1 MLKGLSSFSLPQVEE
16 EVLRYWRATSAFK
29 KSLAARK
36 GAKAFVFYE
45 GPPTANGRPGIHH
58 VLARSFKDI
67 ICRYKTMRGFSV
79 PRKGGWDTH
88 GLPVELEVE
97 KQLGLRSKKDIEAY
111 GVEKFNEAC
120 RASVWTYKEE
130 WERLTERIGFW
141 LDMERP
147 YVTYESS
154 YMESLWWIL
163 KEVYRKKLLFEGYKV
178 VPWCTRCGTAL
189 SSHELALGYQ
199 EVKEESV
206 FLKFRVM
213 PGQRFG
219 AFTADDRTYI
229 LSWTTTPWTLPGN
242 VALAV
247 NPEFQYRRMTVEAV
261 EGITEYLKKGD
272 TLVFANDTDVE
283 VRLFGDKVHENERG
297 FADFSIGEV
306 RVRAR
311 CETLLGSQL
320 VGIRY
325 EPLFRV
331 SAFTESDT
339 AYRIYP
345 ASFVTKGDGT
355 GVVHTAVMYGADD
368 YELGLA
374 VGLPQHHTVDGE
386 GKFTGEVPD
395 GLAGRP
401 AKSPE
406 TDKAIF
412 KLLMD
417 RGSLLKTEAIKHDY
431 PFCWRCATPL
441 LYYARASWFIKMSA
455 FRKELLAANRT
466 IEWTPSH
473 LREGRFGEWL
483 REVKD
488 WAISRARYWGTPLPV
503 WRCDECAHTEV
514 LGSIAE
520 VSAKLP
526 KSSNRYILVRH
537 GEAESNTKR
546 IAACFPEPV
555 PFHLTPQGRRRAERA
570 AKKLARTDVDL
581 IVASD
586 LTRTKETAAIFSK
599 ALGVR
604 VKYDTRL
611 RELDFGEFNGRSL
624 EEYRAIFGTIHARLG
639 SLGHGAESITE
650 LRTRLTDFFA
660 EMERQHREK
669 TIMVVS
675 HGDPLWVFRAVLE
688 GTPTEMLVRETPDS
702 FKSYPEFASPV
713 AATPR
718 AVPRNRQGELDLH
731 RPYIDEVTYA
741 CAKCRRGTMRRVPEV
756 VDVWFDSGAMPLAQ
770 EHWPFDTKG
779 KPVPSRRI
787 PFPADYISEAM
798 DQTRGWFY
806 TLLAVST
813 LLGRKAPF
821 KHVISLGLLLDRNGQ
836 KMSKSKGNVVSPW
849 DMTAKYGADSL
860 RWHFYTVNPPGEA
873 KRFDERELER
883 VNRSF
888 FGILYNSFVFYD
900 TYGEAGVVSAKPPKP
915 AHILDRWIMARL
927 KETATAATTGLETY
941 EVGTAAR
948 SIEEFVGDLS
958 RWYIRRSRRR
968 LQQPASAREHREVSQ
983 MLRYA
988 LVTMAQLIAPFTPF
1002 FAEALWQ
1009 SLVSGEKAGSVH
1021 LAEWPSLPKPT
1032 VLERKLIADMAKVR
1046 MAASAGLAARATAGV
1061 KVRQPLQSLTLKD
1074 HSLRGKK
1081 ELVALIM
1088 EEVNVKEVRFNEKNA
1103 EEVVLDTA
1111 ITHALREE
1119 GWRREF
1125 IRAVQ
1130 ELRQS
1135 AKLKPGD
1142 SITLA
1147 VEVPEE
1153 LRFIL
1158 TRDAVLVK
1166 KEVRAA
1172 RLSFGAPKKFIAES
1186 ATDLG
1191 GLSVRCWIGR
1201 AGRAE
1206 IK

>member
-1 MLKGLSSFSLPQVEE
+1 MLKRLSSFSLPQVEE
-16 EVLRYWRATSAFK
+16 EVLRYWCATSAFK
-29 KSLAARK
+29 KSLTARK

-58 VLARSFKDI
+58 VLARAFKDI

-97 KQLGLRSKKDIEAY
+97 KQLGLKSKKDIEAY

-163 KEVYRKKLLFEGYKV
+163 KEVYRKKLLFEGHKV

-189 SSHELALGYQ
+189 SSHELALGYK

-206 FLKFRVM
+206 FLKFKVT

-219 AFTADDRTYI
+219 ACAADDRTYI

-261 EGITEYLKKGD
+261 DGVTEYLRKGE
-272 TLVFANDTDVE
+272 TLVFASDTDVE
-283 VRLFGDKVHENERG
+283 VRLFGDRVHEDERG
-297 FADFSIGEV
+297 FAEFSIGEV

-311 CETLLGSQL
+311 CETLPGSQL
-320 VGIRY
+320 VGLRY
-325 EPLFRV
+325 EPLFGI

-339 AYRIYP
+339 AYRVYP

-368 YELGLA
+368 YELGLK
-374 VGLPQHHTVDGE
+374 VGLPQRHTVDSE
-386 GKFTGEVPD
+386 GRFTSEVSD

-417 RGSLLKTEAIKHDY
+417 RGFLLKTEAVKHDY
-431 PFCWRCATPL
+431 PFCWRCGTPL

-466 IEWTPSH
+466 IEWIPSH

-503 WRCDECAHTEV
+503 WRCDGCAHTEV

-537 GEAESNTKR
+537 GESESNTQKVL
-546 IAACFPEPV
+546 ASWPESH
-555 PFHLTPQGRRRAERA
+555 PFHLTLRGRA
-570 AKKLARTDVDL
+570 AEARLAKRIAKLQPDF
-581 IVASD
+581 IIASD
-586 LTRTKETAAIFSK
+586 LIRAKETAELIARATKRSAVF
-599 ALGVR
+599 
-604 VKYDTRL
+604 DERL
-611 RELDFGEFNGRSL
+611 REISFGVLNGTSVAEF
-624 EEYRAIFGTIHARLG
+624 EKQFPYTPARITAKPEG
-639 SLGHGAESITE
+639 GESFTE
-650 LRTRLTDFFA
+650 VRTRVHVLIRDL
-660 EMERQHREK
+660 ESRHQGK
-669 TIMVVS
+669 TIVLVS
-675 HGDPLWVFRAVLE
+675 HGDPLWHLRGVLE
-688 GTPTEMLVRETPDS
+688 GWTMAEMLTPGS
-702 FKSYPEFASPV
+702 TSNVWYPKHGE
-713 AATPR
+713 ATVVYYRP
-718 AVPRNRQGELDLH
+718 APRNRQGELDLH
-731 RPYIDEVTYA
+731 RPYIDEVTYV
-741 CAKCRRGTMRRVPEV
+741 CTKCRRGTMRRVPEV
-756 VDVWFDSGAMPLAQ
+756 ADVWFDSGAMPFAQ
-770 EHWPFDTKG
+770 EHWPFDAKG
-779 KPVPSRRI
+779 KPTSLRRI

-888 FGILYNSFVFYD
+888 FGILYNSFVFFD
-900 TYGEAGVVSAKPPKP
+900 TYGEAGNQSAAFPKS
-915 AHILDRWIMARL
+915 AHVLDRWIVARL

-941 EVGTAAR
+941 EVGAAAR

-968 LQQPASAREHREVSQ
+968 LQQPASAREHREVSRV
-983 MLRYA
+983 LRYA

-1009 SLVSGEKAGSVH
+1009 SLVSGKKTGSVH

-1046 MAASAGLAARATAGV
+1046 VAASAGLAARATAGV

-1081 ELVALIM
+1081 ELATLIM

-1103 EEVVLDTA
+1103 EEVTLDTA
-1111 ITHALREE
+1111 MTHELREE

-1147 VEVPEE
+1147 VEAPEE

-1158 TRDAVLVK
+1158 TRDEALVK

-1186 ATDLG
+1186 VTNLG
-1191 GLSVRCWIGR
+1191 GLSVRCWIGK
-1201 AGRAE
+1201 ALH
-1206 IK
+1206 

>member
-29 KSLAARK
+29 KSLLARK
-36 GAKAFVFYE
+36 GAKTFVFYE

-97 KQLGLRSKKDIEAY
+97 KQLGLKSKKDIEAY

-163 KEVYRKKLLFEGYKV
+163 KEIYRKKFLFEGHKV

-189 SSHELALGYQ
+189 SSHELALGYK

-206 FLKFRVM
+206 YLKFKLN
-213 PGQRFG
+213 PGQKIGDFI
-219 AFTADDRTYI
+219 TDDHTYI

-247 NPEFQYRRMTVEAV
+247 GKNIEYEILTSETNLDRGVKDGEMHLTKGHYIIAKDRVPALTD
-261 EGITEYLKKGD
+261 EGNYFSHKK
-272 TLVFANDTDVE
+272 TLV
-283 VRLFGDKVHENERG
+283 RG
-297 FADFSIGEV
+297 
-306 RVRAR
+306 
-311 CETLLGSQL
+311 QNL
-320 VGIRY
+320 VGLSY
-325 EPLFRV
+325 EPLFNIV
-331 SAFTESDT
+331 SLKTDT
-339 AYRIYP
+339 AYKIYP
-345 ASFVTKGDGT
+345 ANFVTTTDGT

-368 YELGLA
+368 YELGLR
-374 VGLPQHHTVDGE
+374 VGLPQRHTVDEQGR
-386 GKFTGEVPD
+386 FTSEVPD
-395 GLAGRP
+395 GLAGHP

-406 TDKAIF
+406 TDQAIF
-412 KLLMD
+412 KLLRE
-417 RGSLLKTEAIKHDY
+417 RGFLLKTEPVKHDY

-466 IEWTPSH
+466 IDWVPMH
-473 LREGRFGEWL
+473 LKEGRFGEWL

-503 WRCDECAHTEV
+503 WRCEKCAETEV
-514 LGSIAE
+514 LGSIGE
-520 VSAKLP
+520 VSAKLSS
-526 KSSNRYILVRH
+526 SSNRYLLVRH
-537 GEAESNTKR
+537 GESESNVRKILASWPEPHQFHLTLRGRTTEERLAKR
-546 IAACFPEPV
+546 IA
-555 PFHLTPQGRRRAERA
+555 
-570 AKKLARTDVDL
+570 KLKPDL
-581 IVASD
+581 IIASD
-586 LTRTKETAAIFSK
+586 LTRTRETAEIIAQATKCSVMF
-599 ALGVR
+599 
-604 VKYDTRL
+604 DERL
-611 RELDFGEFNGRSL
+611 REISFGVLNGTSAAEFEKQFPYTQTRITAKPEG
-624 EEYRAIFGTIHARLG
+624 G
-639 SLGHGAESITE
+639 ES
-650 LRTRLTDFFA
+650 FA
-660 EMERQHREK
+660 EVRRRVHALIQDIESQHQGK
-669 TIMVVS
+669 TIVLVS
-675 HGDPLWVFRAVLE
+675 HGDPLWHLRGVLE
-688 GTPTEMLVRETPDS
+688 GWTMVEMLTPGS
-702 FKSYPEFASPV
+702 VSNTWYPKHGEVTTAHYRP
-713 AATPR
+713 A
-718 AVPRNRQGELDLH
+718 PRNRQGELDLH
-731 RPYIDEVTYA
+731 RPYIDQVTYG
-741 CAKCRRGTMRRVPEV
+741 CAKCRKGTMRRVPEV
-756 VDVWFDSGAMPLAQ
+756 ADVWFDSGAMPFAE
-770 EHWPFDTKG
+770 EHWPFDAKG
-779 KPVPSRRI
+779 KPAPSRRI

-849 DMTAKYGADSL
+849 DMTAKYGADAL

-900 TYGEAGVVSAKPPKP
+900 TYGVSGRESSELPKLT
-915 AHILDRWIMARL
+915 HVLDRWILARL
-927 KETATAATTGLETY
+927 KETAVTATEGLEAY

-948 SIEEFVGDLS
+948 VIEEFVGDLS

-968 LQQPASAREHREVSQ
+968 FQQPPSAREHRKVSQ
-983 MLRYA
+983 VLRYV
-988 LVTMAQLIAPFTPF
+988 LVITARLVAPFTPF

-1009 SLVSGEKAGSVH
+1009 SLTSGKRVSSVH
-1021 LAEWPSLPKPT
+1021 LAEWPSLPTPT
-1032 VLERKLIADMAKVR
+1032 AAERKLIADMAKVR
-1046 MAASAGLAARATAGV
+1046 AAASAGLAARATAGV

-1074 HSLRGKK
+1074 RALRGKK
-1081 ELVALIM
+1081 ELLALIT
-1088 EEVNVKEVRFNEKNA
+1088 EEVNVKEVRFDRKNN
-1103 EEVVLDTA
+1103 EEVVLDTV
-1111 ITHALREE
+1111 ITHALKEE

-1125 IRAVQ
+1125 IRAIQ

-1135 AKLKPGD
+1135 AKLRPSD
-1142 SITLA
+1142 SIALA

-1158 TRDAVLVK
+1158 TRDEALVK
-1166 KEVRAA
+1166 REVRAE
-1172 RLSFGAPKKFIAES
+1172 RLSFGAPKKFMAES

-1191 GLSVRCWIGR
+1191 GLSVRCWIGKT
-1201 AGRAE
+1201 GC
-1206 IK
+1206 